1 MDFWIRSD
9 SERTVGGV
17 MAVVAVLLPWDITY
31 IADIAG
37 GSLLYVRFPLFEF
50 QYAMG
55 IQASQPITLHWI
67 WAAADLH
74 ANGPLAPAYTAAVVG
89 GVIAVI
95 GLVLGV
101 SLTVSEDGTVD
112 TRTVYAFGA
121 LAAIATTALLV
132 SGEPLVAAITGV
144 LTAALIFS
152 AVRFES
158 SLIVRVLGSLLVTAG
173 IAFLLAWYYVFT
185 RGAAGIDLPF
195 GAVVTPLLGATLLLA
210 ARR

>member
-9 SERTVGGV
+9 SERTVGAV
-17 MAVVAVLLPWDITY
+17 MAIVAVLLPWDVTY

-74 ANGPLAPAYTAAVVG
+74 AAGPLAPAYTTAVAG
-89 GVIAVI
+89 GVIALI

-101 SLTVSEDGTVD
+101 SLTVSEDGTI
-112 TRTVYAFGA
+112 TSRTVYALAGVAA
-121 LAAIATTALLV
+121 LTTIALV
-132 SGEPLVAAITGV
+132 VANDTLVAAVTAV
-144 LTAALIFS
+144 LTAALILTG
-152 AVRFES
+152 VRFDT
-158 SLIVRVLGSLLVTAG
+158 SLIVRVLGSLLFAG
-173 IAFLLAWYYVFT
+173 GVAFLIAYYYVFT
-185 RGAAGIDLPF
+185 RGATGIDLPI
-195 GAVVTPLLGATLLLA
+195 GAVVTPVLGATLLFA